1 MGTRTL
7 RRIAAAVV
15 QRPDGKVLLLKR
27 AATHTTYPGKWCFVT
42 GYVEADEHPGEA
54 AIRELSEELSVSA
67 KPVRGGEIV
76 VVELAVDDTLHIYPF
91 LFQVEDFDVVLER
104 EHEAYAWIEPHEVEN
119 YDTVPRL
126 ADDLRS
132 LGL

>member
-1 MGTRTL
+1 MGTTTP

-15 QRPDGKVLLLKR
+15 QRTDGKVLLLKR

-42 GYVEADEHPGEA
+42 GYVEAGEQPGEA
-54 AIRELSEELSVSA
+54 AIRELGEELGVSA
-67 KPVRGGEIV
+67 EPVRGGEIV
-76 VVELAVDDTLHIYPF
+76 TVELGGDKLLYVYPF
-91 LFQVEDFDVVLER
+91 LFRVEDFEVVLER
-104 EHEAYAWIEPHEVEN
+104 EHGAYTWIEPHEVEN